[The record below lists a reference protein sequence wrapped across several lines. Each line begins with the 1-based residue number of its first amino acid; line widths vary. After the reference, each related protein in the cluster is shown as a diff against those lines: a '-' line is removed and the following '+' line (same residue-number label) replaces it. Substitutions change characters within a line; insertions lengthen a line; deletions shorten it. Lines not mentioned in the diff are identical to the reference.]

1 MQAPKMKPHAKFSAL
16 KIAATYATI
25 GVLWILTSDKIL
37 SSLVTDHDAFFKIS
51 IYKGWFYIFIT
62 ALLLYVLIQNS
73 VKDYIS
79 LSDKLMNNL
88 NELKR
93 AELLLNRKINELVTT
108 EAKLSESEERY
119 RLVLESVKSGV
130 WDYDINNDTIFFSPR
145 FYALTRRQKTVETYP
160 FSFFIQLIH
169 PNDQASFLKALQ
181 DYLDRKSPT
190 FQIEFRLGDIEGN
203 YLWVASSGKAIWEG
217 NTPLKMVGSLM
228 DVTAS
233 KADQDKILELAY
245 YDSVTHLPNKAKL
258 EDYTNTWLSQYNQKL
273 ALIYLDIDNFKMI
286 NDAIGHKLGDAF
298 LIQIAERLK
307 SLQPHVQMISRI
319 GGDEFCF
326 VVTQFENRY
335 QLHALAEKILDLI
348 RTPWHSN
355 DREFHITGSVGIA
368 IAPDHGDNLDT
379 LLKKADTA
387 MYASKNAGR
396 NQCTLFHEQLHD
408 VVLEY
413 VYLQSNMKRALENEE
428 FTVFYQPQFNID
440 NNSLKGAEALVRWQD
455 KDLGLIPPDR
465 FISISEKTGFIK
477 PLGLWIIEA
486 VFKDMAL
493 WKTRHYPV
501 IDVSINL
508 SAVQL
513 YAPDFVDE
521 LSVLSDRHHID
532 PTQIIFEITENV
544 AIDGNPS
551 VLNTLKELQTKGYRI
566 ALDDFG
572 INYSSLSYLK
582 RLPIDIIKLDKTFIS
597 QLDKDP
603 LDLAISR
610 SVINLAHEIGLSV
623 VAEGVERISHYSIL
637 KELYCDAGQGYL
649 FSRPVDM
656 TSFESNYLNG
666 TLKHFEIPPQS

>member
-1 MQAPKMKPHAKFSAL
+1 MQTPKIKLRAKYSAL
-16 KIAATYATI
+16 KIAATYAAI

-37 SSLVTDHDAFFKIS
+37 SYWVSDADAFFKIS
-51 IYKGWFYIFIT
+51 IYKGWFFIFIT
-62 ALLLYVLIQNS
+62 AILLYVLIQNS
-73 VKDYIS
+73 VKDYID
-79 LSDKLMNNL
+79 LSDKLMDNL
-88 NELKR
+88 SELKR
-93 AELLLNRKINELVTT
+93 AEMMLNRKINELVET
-108 EAKLSESEERY
+108 EEKLSASEERY

-130 WDYDINNDTIFFSPR
+130 WDYDINSDTVFFSSR
-145 FYALTRRQKTVETYP
+145 FYTLTGREKLEETHP
-160 FSFFIQLIH
+160 FSFFMQLIH
-169 PNDQASFLKALQ
+169 PSDQAGFLKSLQ
-181 DYLDRKSPT
+181 DYLDRKTSK
-190 FQIEFRLGDIEGN
+190 FQVEFRLKDVDDH
-203 YLWVASSGKAIWEG
+203 YLWLASSGKAVWDG
-217 NTPLKMVGSLM
+217 DTPLKMVGSLM
-228 DVTAS
+228 DITAS

-258 EDYTNTWLSQYNQKL
+258 EDFTNTWLSQHHQKL

-307 SLQPHVQMISRI
+307 TLKPHLQMISRI

-335 QLHALAEKILDLI
+335 QLHALSEKILELI

-355 DREFHITGSVGIA
+355 DREFFITGSIGIA
-368 IAPDHGDNLDT
+368 IAPDHGNNLDT

-413 VYLQSNMKRALENEE
+413 VYLQSNMKRALENEA
-428 FTVFYQPQFNID
+428 FTIYYQPQFNID

-455 KDLGLIPPDR
+455 KDLGLISPDR
-465 FISISEKTGFIK
+465 FIGISEKTGFIK

-486 VFKDMAL
+486 VFKDLSA
-493 WKTRHYPV
+493 WRHRHYPI
-501 IDVSINL
+501 IDVSVNL

-513 YAPDFVDE
+513 HASDFIE
-521 LSVLSDRHHID
+521 SVTAIGDRYQID
-532 PTQIIFEITENV
+532 PTMIIFEITENV
-544 AIDGNPS
+544 AIDGNPA
-551 VLNTLKELQTKGYRI
+551 VLHTLETLREKGYRI

-597 QLDKDP
+597 QIDKDP

-610 SVINLAHEIGLSV
+610 SVISLAHEIGLSV
-623 VAEGVERISHYSIL
+623 VAEGVERISHYNIL

-649 FSRPVDM
+649 FSRPIDAV
-656 TSFESNYLNG
+656 SFERDYLDR
-666 TLKHFEIPPQS
+666 TIIPFDIPEN